1 MSSEKEI
8 LYIDA
13 GIIDY
18 QEAWDLQKN
27 LLELRYQNKI
37 ADILLLLEHPNTYT
51 LGKVADKNNLLS
63 DQDFLKEN
71 KITVYEIDRGGDIT
85 FHGPGQI
92 VGYPII
98 NLLNWKRDTH
108 EYLRGLEEVII
119 RTCDEFG
126 LKSQRNPKYTGVW
139 IDDRKIAAI
148 GIKISRWIT
157 MHGFAFNINTDLSLF
172 NGIIPCGIKE
182 KSVTSL
188 SKELNVEVEIKIVK
202 EKLLNNFKQ
211 FFEYQKLINVD
222 IDNFQNENVKE
233 VTV

>member
-18 QEAWDLQKN
+18 QEAWDLQKKI
-27 LLELRYQNKI
+27 LELRYQNKI
-37 ADILLLLEHPNTYT
+37 PDVLLLLEHPNTYT
-51 LGKVADKNNLLS
+51 LGKVADKKNLLS
-63 DQDFLKEN
+63 DPDFLKEN
-71 KITVYEIDRGGDIT
+71 KISVYEIDRWGDIT

-98 NLLNWKRDTH
+98 NLVNWKRDAH

-188 SKELNVEVEIKIVK
+188 SEELNVEVEIKIVK

-222 IDNFQNENVKE
+222 INKFQNENVNE

>member
-18 QEAWDLQKN
+18 QEAWDLQKKI
-27 LLELRYQNKI
+27 LELRYQNKI
-37 ADILLLLEHPNTYT
+37 PDVLLLLEHPNTYT
-51 LGKVADKNNLLS
+51 LGKVTDKNNLLS
-63 DQDFLKEN
+63 DPDFLKEN
-71 KITVYEIDRGGDIT
+71 KISVYEIDRGGDIT

-98 NLLNWKRDTH
+98 NLVNWKRDAH

-157 MHGFAFNINTDLSLF
+157 MHGFAFNVNTDLSLF

-222 IDNFQNENVKE
+222 INKFQNENVNE

>member
-18 QEAWDLQKN
+18 QEAWDLQKKI
-27 LLELRYQNKI
+27 LELRYQNKI
-37 ADILLLLEHPNTYT
+37 PDVLLLLEHPNTYT
-51 LGKVADKNNLLS
+51 LGKVADKKNLLS
-63 DQDFLKEN
+63 DPDFLKEN
-71 KITVYEIDRGGDIT
+71 NISVYEIDRGGDIT

-98 NLLNWKRDTH
+98 NLVNWKRDAH

-126 LKSQRNPKYTGVW
+126 LKSKRNPKYTGVW

-202 EKLLNNFKQ
+202 EKLLNHFKQ

-222 IDNFQNENVKE
+222 IHNFQNENVNE